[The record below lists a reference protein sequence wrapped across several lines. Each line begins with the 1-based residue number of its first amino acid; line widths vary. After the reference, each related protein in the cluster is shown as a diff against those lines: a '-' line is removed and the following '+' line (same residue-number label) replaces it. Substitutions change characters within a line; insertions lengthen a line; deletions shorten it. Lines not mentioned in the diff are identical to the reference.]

1 MAAFDSGTV
10 VEPLDWTFEKH
21 VRGAKGTIKEPN
33 DRQIADYLA
42 AFKKFIAGTKGKLP
56 EDVDVNDPAELVAAM
71 DDLDPEITVQL
82 HEELAGIYAALCS
95 GDPSRELLLK
105 LPPRIRTIFYGWLQQ
120 EVMSPEAVP
129 GGGSAQVTTLRS
141 AAAG

>member
-1 MAAFDSGTV
+1 MPAFDSGSV
-10 VEPLDWTFEKH
+10 VEPLAWSFKAH
-21 VRGAKGTIKEPN
+21 VKGAEGVVREPN
-33 DRQIADYLA
+33 DRQIADYLS
-42 AFKKFIAGTKGKLP
+42 AFKKFIAGTKGKFP
-56 EDVDVNDPAELVAAM
+56 EDVDVTDPAELVAAM
-71 DDLDPEITVQL
+71 DDLDPEVTVQL

-105 LPPRIRTIFYGWLQQ
+105 LPPRIRTVFYGWLQQ
-120 EVMSPEAVP
+120 EVMSPEVVS